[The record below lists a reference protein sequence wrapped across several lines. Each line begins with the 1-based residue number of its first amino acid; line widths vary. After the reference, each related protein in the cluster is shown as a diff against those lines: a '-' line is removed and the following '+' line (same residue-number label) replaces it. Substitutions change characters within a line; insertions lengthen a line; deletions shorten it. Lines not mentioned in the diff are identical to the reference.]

1 MELHNQTPPARGI
14 VAVIVR
20 DVLNLAVN
28 ARDAMPEG
36 GKLTIETANVR
47 LDEQY
52 AAAHAEVAPGSY
64 VLLAVTDTGHGMSR
78 EVLSKAL
85 DPFFTTKGI
94 GRGTGLGLSMAYGF
108 VKQSGGHLKI
118 YSEVGHGTTVK
129 IYLPRLL
136 HVDEAVDESESA
148 PVDRVKRD
156 RSILVVEDDD
166 DVRAYTVEIL
176 RELGYR
182 VLEAHDGPSALRL
195 IERQDRQIDLMFTDV
210 VMPGMSGRELADRAR
225 AVQPALKIIYT
236 SGYTRNAIVHGGRLD
251 AGVEVIAKPF
261 TYHALAQKV
270 ADVLEAGRIGRILL
284 VAENASARTSAA
296 QALVELGYSVDQAAT
311 GSEALGRAR
320 AAQGRYDA
328 ALIDDGLP
336 DKTGEALAVELRA
349 NFADLPILVASSEPV
364 GPLAARFAKDRG
376 IAIISKVYDSS
387 ELQSALTELGL
398 DWGARMP

>member
-1 MELHNQTPPARGI
+1 MI
-14 VAVIVR
+14 
-20 DVLNLAVN
+20 LNLAVN

-118 YSEVGHGTTVK
+118 YSEEGQGTTVK

-148 PVDRVKRD
+148 PVDRIKGNH
-156 RSILVVEDDD
+156 SILVVEDDD

-182 VLEAHDGPSALRL
+182 VIEAHDGPSALRL
-195 IERQDRQIDLMFTDV
+195 IERQDRQIDLMLTDV

-225 AVQPALKIIYT
+225 AVQPELKVIYT

-261 TYHALAQKV
+261 TYQALAQKV

-284 VAENASARTSAA
+284 VAQNASARTSAA
-296 QALVELGYSVDQAAT
+296 HALVELGYSVDQAAT

-328 ALIDDGLP
+328 VVLDDGLP
-336 DKTGEALAVELRA
+336 DKTAEALAVEMRA
-349 NFADLPILVASSEPV
+349 NFANLPILVASSQRV
-364 GPLAARFAKDRG
+364 GLLAARFAKDRG
-376 IAIISKVYDSS
+376 VAVIVRLDSTA
-387 ELQSALTELGL
+387 ELQSALTELGVG
-398 DWGARMP
+398 WGARAT

>member
-1 MELHNQTPPARGI
+1 
-14 VAVIVR
+14 
-20 DVLNLAVN
+20 
-28 ARDAMPEG
+28 
-36 GKLTIETANVR
+36 
-47 LDEQY
+47 
-52 AAAHAEVAPGSY
+52 
-64 VLLAVTDTGHGMSR
+64 MSR

-118 YSEVGHGTTVK
+118 YSEEGQGTTVK

-136 HVDEAVDESESA
+136 RVGEAVDEAESA
-148 PVDRVKRD
+148 PVDRIKRD

-195 IERQDRQIDLMFTDV
+195 IERQDRPIDLMFTDV

-225 AVQPALKIIYT
+225 AVQPELKIIYT
-236 SGYTRNAIVHGGRLD
+236 SGYTRSAIVHGGRLD

-261 TYHALAQKV
+261 TFQALAEKV
-270 ADVLEAGRIGRILL
+270 VDVLEAGRIGRILL
-284 VAENASARTSAA
+284 VAESANARTSAA
-296 QALVELGYSVDQAAT
+296 QALEELGYSVDQVAT

-328 ALIDDGLP
+328 VLLLDDELP
-336 DKTGEALAVELRA
+336 DKTGEALAVEMRA
-349 NFADLPILVASSEPV
+349 NFADLPILVASAERM

-376 IAIISKVYDSS
+376 IAIIGKLYDTT
-387 ELQSALTELGL
+387 ELQSALTELGVG
-398 DWGARMP
+398 WGR